1 MGSPSLVPV
10 ARLWPARQWP
20 ACGSAFPRAS
30 VEVPGLALLAASRRE
45 GWAGPPPAPG
55 GAQPSPSGSRHGQQP
70 ENSAGSGWMLGTA
83 WFPAVAWLVRTRE
96 EHCEEHPGKEDT
108 AQDSTQKEPGGRRP
122 DRKRNAHPDVDLA
135 GSETVVGP
143 FLFTGGTGGGEIGV
157 AGRAGVVGVTGVTG
171 VGGMLESLRLS
182 WLCSDGPPLRTFTGP
197 SLLLDFCT
205 HTGGNTRSVSKEA
218 GMARPLCHHPMRS
231 LTTLDGGLGFCWRAF
246 LALAAAAWAWWIRSV
261 GKSGQLSSGRRA
273 VSLRARAPSPC
284 TVVSERMPRRSRVG
298 PGQNVRAPGASGAHT
313 KLLLTA
319 VPMQVDPELPPDV
332 ILHARV
338 LLIMQPVQGAA
349 HHCVHLRPGTRE
361 GKPPAQT
368 PEETWGWGTG
378 QKPPHRAYS
387 QWLTCHS
394 AKQET
399 RRPGGRSCPE
409 DGELRTLSR
418 R

>member
-1 MGSPSLVPV
+1 MVPS
-10 ARLWPARQWP
+10 
-20 ACGSAFPRAS
+20 CGM
-30 VEVPGLALLAASRRE
+30 VGEDTRRTLR
-45 GWAGPPPAPG
+45 GAPG
-55 GAQPSPSGSRHGQQP
+55 ERRHSSGQHAEGAWR
-70 ENSAGSGWMLGTA
+70 
-83 WFPAVAWLVRTRE
+83 
-96 EHCEEHPGKEDT
+96 
-108 AQDSTQKEPGGRRP
+108 RRP
-122 DRKRNAHPDVDLA
+122 GRTRNAHPDVDLA

-205 HTGGNTRSVSKEA
+205 HTRWNARSVSKEA
-218 GMARPLCHHPMRS
+218 GMAQPLCRRPTRS

-273 VSLRARAPSPC
+273 VSLRARAPTPAQWRP
-284 TVVSERMPRRSRVG
+284 ERMPRRRRVG
-298 PGQNVRAPGASGAHT
+298 PGQNVRTPGASGAHT
-313 KLLLTA
+313 KLLLAA

-368 PEETWGWGTG
+368 PEETRAGGAGHSPHTEPTPSG
-378 QKPPHRAYS
+378 SPVTQQNKKPGD
-387 QWLTCHS
+387 Q
-394 AKQET
+394 
-399 RRPGGRSCPE
+399 G
-409 DGELRTLSR
+409 DGVALKTVS
-418 R
+418 